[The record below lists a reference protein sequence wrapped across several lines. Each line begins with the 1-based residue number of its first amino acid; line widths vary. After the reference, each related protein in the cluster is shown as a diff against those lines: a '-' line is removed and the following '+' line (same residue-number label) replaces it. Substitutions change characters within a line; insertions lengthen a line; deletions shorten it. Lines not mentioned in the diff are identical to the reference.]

1 MNPSMAYLVRLIS
14 ITENRLSTL
23 FYLAGS
29 GEFSGKYVL
38 VSSARTANEQNEE
51 TCIFIADES
60 GEPIDWVALY
70 RRMDFDQ
77 DEALKSFGY
86 PRSST

>member
-1 MNPSMAYLVRLIS
+1 MNPNSAHLVSLIS
-14 ITENRLSTL
+14 IAENRLSAL
-23 FYLAGS
+23 FYLTGTGAFAG
-29 GEFSGKYVL
+29 EYVL

-60 GEPIDWVALY
+60 GEPRDWIALY
-70 RRMDFDQ
+70 RRMDFDH

-86 PRSST
+86 PKSSN